1 MKRIKIRALEGL
13 SVFVVCLHVKGR
25 FPVKYLSS
33 RNEISDFNIYTA
45 IGCGC
50 NCCHMGIDSQQNYDL
65 DSFWN
70 SSSASLEWICHEGT
84 SGVAQARQHIL
95 IFGRSATNSE
105 PLLHSMYSCYSRC
118 HERCSHAYDCRRM
131 QMTYFPFTSMM
142 QRNQS
147 AHIACS
153 TQFCGY
159 CLGKLVFRPRPGV
172 IFWLFMN
179 MSYVTTNRL
188 NLDDEVIPCNF
199 SSMANRYFA
208 RSFRRS
214 R

>member
-33 RNEISDFNIYTA
+33 GNEISDFNIYTT

-50 NCCHMGIDSQQNYDL
+50 NCCHMGVDSQQNCNL
-65 DSFWN
+65 DSSWN
-70 SSSASLEWICHEGT
+70 SSSASLEWIGHEGT

-95 IFGRSATNSE
+95 TFGRSARNSE
-105 PLLHSMYSCYSRC
+105 SLLHSMYSRYSRC
-118 HERCSHAYDCRRM
+118 HKRCSHAYECRRM
-131 QMTYFPFTSMM
+131 QMTYFSFTTMM
-142 QRNQS
+142 RRNQS

-159 CLGKLVFRPRPGV
+159 CIRPYLYGNH
-172 IFWLFMN
+172 IWA
-179 MSYVTTNRL
+179 YW
-188 NLDDEVIPCNF
+188 
-199 SSMANRYFA
+199 SSGLAQVS
-208 RSFRRS
+208 SFDS
-214 R
+214 LWICLMWPLIA

>member
-33 RNEISDFNIYTA
+33 RNEISDFNIYTT

-50 NCCHMGIDSQQNYDL
+50 NCCHMGIDSQQNYNL

-84 SGVAQARQHIL
+84 SGVAQARQHI
-95 IFGRSATNSE
+95 ITFGRSPTNSE
-105 PLLHSMYSCYSRC
+105 SLLHSMYSRYSRC
-118 HERCSHAYDCRRM
+118 HKRCSHAYDCRRM

-153 TQFCGY
+153 IQFCGY
-159 CLGKLVFRPRPGV
+159 CFRPYLYGNH
-172 IFWLFMN
+172 IWA
-179 MSYVTTNRL
+179 YW
-188 NLDDEVIPCNF
+188 
-199 SSMANRYFA
+199 SSGLAQVS
-208 RSFRRS
+208 SFDS
-214 R
+214 LWICLMWPLIA

>member
-50 NCCHMGIDSQQNYDL
+50 NCCHMGIDSQQNYNL

-95 IFGRSATNSE
+95 TFGRSATNSE
-105 PLLHSMYSCYSRC
+105 SLLHSMYSRYSRC
-118 HERCSHAYDCRRM
+118 HKRCSHAYDCRRM

-159 CLGKLVFRPRPGV
+159 CFRPYLYGNH
-172 IFWLFMN
+172 IWA
-179 MSYVTTNRL
+179 YW
-188 NLDDEVIPCNF
+188 
-199 SSMANRYFA
+199 SSGLAQVS
-208 RSFRRS
+208 SFDS
-214 R
+214 LWICLMWPLIA

>member
-45 IGCGC
+45 TGCGC
-50 NCCHMGIDSQQNYDL
+50 NCCHMGMDSQQNYSL

-95 IFGRSATNSE
+95 TFGRSATNSE
-105 PLLHSMYSCYSRC
+105 SLLHSMYSRYSRC
-118 HERCSHAYDCRRM
+118 HRRCSHTYDCRRM
-131 QMTYFPFTSMM
+131 QRLTFLLRLWCNVTKVRTSPAPPSSVVTVSDLICMVIIFG
-142 QRNQS
+142 QTGLPAS
-147 AHIACS
+147 
-153 TQFCGY
+153 
-159 CLGKLVFRPRPGV
+159 PRCH
-172 IFWLFMN
+172 LLTLYE
-179 MSYVTTNRL
+179 YVL
-188 NLDDEVIPCNF
+188 CDH
-199 SSMANRYFA
+199 
-208 RSFRRS
+208 
-214 R
+214 